1 MPLAILAERFG
12 GIDIW
17 NYVGYAAS
25 VIVFLSFVMT
35 SVVKLRITS
44 TVGSALFS
52 LYGFMIGSI
61 PTGVLNFGV
70 VCANIYYLVRM
81 KRQKDLFTA
90 HTIDIRND
98 FLQDF
103 LLFNGRDI
111 QKCFGGYNADH
122 KDADLAILTYCNMTA
137 AGLLLGKDLGG
148 GTLRIDLD
156 YATAE
161 YRDCR
166 LGRFLY
172 PKLAQMG
179 FHHLVATTNSE
190 CEAQVRYLRSMGFTE
205 QNGCFVRDV

>member
-1 MPLAILAERFG
+1 M
-12 GIDIW
+12 
-17 NYVGYAAS
+17 
-25 VIVFLSFVMT
+25 
-35 SVVKLRITS
+35 
-44 TVGSALFS
+44 
-52 LYGFMIGSI
+52 
-61 PTGVLNFGV
+61 
-70 VCANIYYLVRM
+70 
-81 KRQKDLFTA
+81 
-90 HTIDIRND
+90 
-98 FLQDF
+98 QDF

-111 QKCFGGYNADH
+111 QKCFGGYNSNH

-190 CEAQVRYLRSMGFTE
+190 CEAHVRYLRSMGFTE